1 MPFNGSSIY
10 YVRKIFHKFNIS
22 AYICISGGS
31 RAPDEILEMQGQKNF
46 GCLCEWYKS
55 EFPWKTSLAKYDFR
69 KSGEGRKGMGK
80 K

>member
-31 RAPDEILEMQGQKNF
+31 RAPDEILEMQGQ
-46 GCLCEWYKS
+46 
-55 EFPWKTSLAKYDFR
+55 
-69 KSGEGRKGMGK
+69 
-80 K
+80 

>member
-31 RAPDEILEMQGQKNF
+31 RAPDEILEMPGPKKFWMPLWMMQKRI
-46 GCLCEWYKS
+46 
-55 EFPWKTSLAKYDFR
+55 SLENIPGKVRFQ
-69 KSGEGRKGMGK
+69 KKWGGEEGHG
-80 K
+80 

>member
-31 RAPDEILEMQGQKNF
+31 RAPDEILEMPG
-46 GCLCEWYKS
+46 
-55 EFPWKTSLAKYDFR
+55 P
-69 KSGEGRKGMGK
+69 K
-80 K
+80 KFWMPL